1 MLKILIAPDSFKG
14 SLTSLQA
21 AAAIETGIRRVLPRA
36 LCSKVPLADGGEG
49 TVQALVD
56 ALGGK
61 FHFKQVAGPA
71 GKSVRARYGLL
82 ADNET
87 AVLEVAATSG
97 LYLVDSRHRN
107 PMNTT
112 SYGAGELI
120 VAAVEKGAK
129 RIIIGIGGSATVDA
143 GMGMAQAIG
152 VRFVDSNGRTIQQ
165 SGCGRLLERVAG
177 VDLSAVP
184 AAIRKTRIQV
194 ACDVENPLYGETGA
208 ATVYGPQKGA
218 TPAMVKRLDS
228 GLKQFSSV
236 ISKELG
242 IDKATAKGA
251 GAAGGLGYG
260 LSVFTRARISGGLNL
275 IAGMTGLKEQ
285 IAAADLVITGEGRID
300 AQTAFGKA
308 PAGVAKLAKRL
319 KVPVIAIGGS
329 LGDGSQALFQKD
341 IQGLEAAV
349 TESVPLK
356 MVLQHAEKN
365 LADAAER
372 ALRLI
377 LVGKK
382 LAAI

>member
-21 AAAIETGIRRVLPRA
+21 AAAIEAGVKRVLPRA
-36 LCSKVPLADGGEG
+36 LCFKVPLADGGEG

-56 ALGGK
+56 ALGGT
-61 FHFKQVAGPA
+61 FHYKQVTGPA
-71 GKSVRARYGLL
+71 GKAVRARYGLL

-87 AVLEVAATSG
+87 TVLEVAATSG
-97 LYLVDSRHRN
+97 LYLVDSKHRN
-107 PMNTT
+107 PMNAT

-120 VAAVEKGAK
+120 VAAAERGAK

-152 VRFVDSNGRTIQQ
+152 VRFSDSNGRVIQQ
-165 SGCGRLLERVAG
+165 PGCGRLLERVAG
-177 VDLSAVP
+177 IDLSAVP
-184 AAIRKTRIQV
+184 EILRKIRIQV
-194 ACDVENPLYGETGA
+194 ACDVENPLYGEAGA

-218 TPAMVKRLDS
+218 TPAMVRRLDS

-236 ISKELG
+236 VSKELDL
-242 IDKATAKGA
+242 DKANAKGA

-260 LSVFTRARISGGLNL
+260 LTVFTRARISGGLNL
-275 IAGMTGLKEQ
+275 IAGMTGLKEK

-308 PAGVAKLAKRL
+308 PAGVAKLGKRL

-329 LGDGSQALFQKD
+329 LGDGSQALFQQD

-365 LADAAER
+365 LTDAAER

-377 LVGKK
+377 LVGNR
-382 LAAI
+382 LAEI